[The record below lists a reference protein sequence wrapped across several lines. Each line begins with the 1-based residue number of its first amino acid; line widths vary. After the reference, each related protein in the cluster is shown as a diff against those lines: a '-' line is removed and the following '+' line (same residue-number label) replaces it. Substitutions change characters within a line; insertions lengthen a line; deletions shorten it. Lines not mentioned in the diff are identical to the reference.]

1 MVITRPK
8 RVRRAAVQPCTPALP
23 TTAKDPLD
31 AVHLLRQQA
40 RNWRRCTNR
49 RRGTVGGGRDIR
61 GEKGA
66 RATGAAETAGGGGG
80 SARGRDTRRSR
91 ISSACHPLIC

>member
-49 RRGTVGGGRDIR
+49 RRGTVGGGRDI
-61 GEKGA
+61 
-66 RATGAAETAGGGGG
+66 

>member
-61 GEKGA
+61 KG
-66 RATGAAETAGGGGG
+66 RRSRSSTT
-80 SARGRDTRRSR
+80 ARGRDTRRSR

>member
-49 RRGTVGGGRDIR
+49 RRGTVGGGR
-61 GEKGA
+61 
-66 RATGAAETAGGGGG
+66 G